1 MNDIH
6 IFYEEKCH
14 NINIIDK
21 ATQDQTIQLLNCTQF
36 GFWSLSYSL
45 MFAKWCWSNNL
56 KSLCGH
62 FLQQQHILI
71 TTPILGLLEKCVEEY
86 INDFMQSLNQQNH
99 QGRCFSFS

>member
-1 MNDIH
+1 MNHIH

-21 ATQDQTIQLLNCTQF
+21 ATQDQTIQSLDCTQF

-45 MFAKWCWSNNL
+45 LFAKWCWRNNL

-62 FLQQQHILI
+62 LLQQQHILT
-71 TTPILGLLEKCVEEY
+71 TTPILGLLEKCVEGY
-86 INDFMQSLNQQNH
+86 MISC
-99 QGRCFSFS
+99 RA

>member
-21 ATQDQTIQLLNCTQF
+21 ATQDQTIQSLDRTQF
-36 GFWSLSYSL
+36 GFWSLPYSL

-56 KSLCGH
+56 KSLCGQL
-62 FLQQQHILI
+62 LQQQHILT
-71 TTPILGLLEKCVEEY
+71 TTPVLGLLEKRVEEY
-86 INDFMQSLNQQNH
+86 KMISC
-99 QGRCFSFS
+99 RA